1 MKTVIITGS
10 ARGFGYEM
18 IKLFRHN
25 NFNTVLCDINLEALN
40 SAKEY
45 TNTQLN
51 TFKTDEFTDNIR
63 DIMISTRHRGFPV
76 LNKDGTYEGTVSRR
90 NLL

>member
-25 NFNTVLCDINLEALN
+25 NFNTVLCDINNDA
-40 SAKEY
+40 SY
-45 TNTQLN
+45 
-51 TFKTDEFTDNIR
+51 D
-63 DIMISTRHRGFPV
+63 
-76 LNKDGTYEGTVSRR
+76 
-90 NLL
+90 